1 MSDHLQG
8 YHGTLSEYLSREA
21 RYNLVLIT
29 LDQMREK
36 ELVIGFSATRRLAD
50 QLYVS
55 QRTVQRWAQG
65 GIQSCNVNAEAIINV
80 SLGLVP
86 EKAATILMQDLNRHR
101 EEILFNLPPSLA
113 TKYAI
118 NPEGSKNNKLCL
130 GPPEEP
136 QDIEALELEAVD

>member
-8 YHGTLSEYLSREA
+8 YHGTLAEYLSREA

-29 LDQMREK
+29 LDQMREN
-36 ELVIGFSATRRLAD
+36 ELVIGVAATRKLAD

-80 SLGLVP
+80 ALGLIP
-86 EKAATILMQDLNRHR
+86 EKAAKILILDLNRHR
-101 EEILFNLPPSLA
+101 EEILFNLPPGLA
-113 TKYAI
+113 REYAQA
-118 NPEGSKNNKLCL
+118 PG
-130 GPPEEP
+130 GPANEP
-136 QDIEALELEAVD
+136 QEPHEIEEVELEVLDI